1 MKLLCTFI
9 SSRTFLS
16 NPVKNILPLSLNCK
30 FSALSSDAVQVK
42 RKNSSDYSFE
52 SNVVRLQQESTE
64 FSWEASKTVV
74 HCHYKNGLGSLPV
87 EVNVYDN
94 GLGDDAPTV
103 VMLLGLSGSGE
114 DFKDMVASLSSA
126 GIRCVAPEI
135 PGFGDSV
142 ISRSDIYRLDFTS
155 IGQSQ
160 MLTDIL
166 KKKKIARID
175 SVVSHSAASWLAV
188 HFGSS
193 HQSVKS
199 LFLINPLS
207 IRPNKA
213 MRPYIWT
220 KLVGATA
227 RKEMLW
233 PVADSYI
240 NTGARR
246 SGFKIPPHKHRQM
259 YVSLETVSTVDFNLV
274 MENVKTI
281 QSKRLPAMVAWSK
294 KDKMIEE
301 PLTRQLV
308 GLLGLRNE
316 IPVTGQPTKGCQYP
330 FTKELVFENGGHALH
345 KKEAKF
351 LSENIILM
359 LRHILYSN
367 K

>member
-166 KKKKIARID
+166 KKKKIAR
-175 SVVSHSAASWLAV
+175 
-188 HFGSS
+188 
-193 HQSVKS
+193 
-199 LFLINPLS
+199 
-207 IRPNKA
+207 A